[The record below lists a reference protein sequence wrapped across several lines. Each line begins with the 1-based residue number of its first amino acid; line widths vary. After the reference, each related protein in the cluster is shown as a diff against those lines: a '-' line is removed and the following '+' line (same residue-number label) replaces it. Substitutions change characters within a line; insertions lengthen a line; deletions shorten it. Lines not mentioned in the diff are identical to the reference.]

1 MRRAFLCAVAV
12 ALIALLSVLLLN
24 GLQPRTAR
32 LDQAARALDRFETA
46 QHVLRRDIISVRAGL
61 LHSYDPLV
69 ADLELLAEASRAL
82 EAATA
87 DDASAPQV
95 RRLTAS
101 AQRQAVLT
109 ERLKSD
115 IALLRNSLA
124 YFSTMSEKA
133 DQLQHSNR
141 DAGRLVGAILRLT
154 LNTSSESQ
162 AAVDR
167 RIGAFER
174 RLARTA
180 KNHDLCG
187 PLLDHARLLQRL
199 LPETDT
205 RLTQLLDEDLSAT
218 RTELRLWIATQRAQ
232 AEADAQ
238 RFRLALYA
246 TAIALTLVLAV
257 VAMKLISHL
266 ETLRRRSAFVQELAR
281 ISADLVGARPDEVKP
296 RLDDALKRLADHIA
310 CDAAFLWGEGG
321 YACARIWNGRPG
333 PHGDEWTGAVQGFAL
348 QAMKNQANL
357 VRGPLA
363 WPSSLLGKLDPAA
376 ALAVTLTN
384 EEGDT
389 IVLGFARLA
398 RNVLVADEDI
408 DVVRLALDILGG
420 AVRRSHFEQDRSALE
435 ARLEEARRME
445 AVGAFASGIAHNFNN
460 IINAVGGYAEM
471 ASAYKHAP
479 AAVVR
484 HIKAIGNAVGRA
496 QRLVDQILA
505 YGRRSP
511 DRCATIDVDA
521 LLRETLD
528 MLRAAHGPKVR
539 FDLALNGGP
548 AVACGDAERLQQ
560 VVLNLATNGVQ
571 AMNGA
576 GVIRIALRREVL
588 KARVDLTTSSLPP
601 GQYLV
606 IGVCDQGVGI
616 APATLGR
623 MFTPFFTTRAEGNGL
638 GLATAA
644 ETAREFN
651 GAIGVTSQLGAG
663 SLFEFWI
670 SEAGPGGRRSL
681 PAQGGLG
688 ETIMVVAGDEGRGR
702 KIEDMVAALGYEP
715 IGYAD
720 DERALAALRTF
731 AERFDA
737 VLVVGDDAART
748 AALVQ
753 AARQA
758 APRLPL
764 LTIWSSAAFGA
775 VAPGAPVTGRSLVW
789 PVESADLARALRR
802 AVDAPSGHEPLHTKP
817 ASPSKA

>member
-24 GLQPRTAR
+24 GLQPRTAK
-32 LDQAARALDRFETA
+32 LDLTARALDRFETA

-82 EAATA
+82 ELATA

-95 RRLTAS
+95 QRLAAS

-115 IALLRNSLA
+115 IALLHNSLA

-133 DQLQHSNR
+133 DQLQSSNR
-141 DAGRLVGAILRLT
+141 DAARLVGAILRLT

-162 AAVDR
+162 AAVDQ

-174 RLARTA
+174 RLSGTGMD
-180 KNHDLCG
+180 HELCG

-205 RLTQLLDEDLSAT
+205 RLAQLLDEDLSAT
-218 RTELRLWIATQRAQ
+218 RTELRLWIAAQRAQ

-246 TAIALTLVLAV
+246 TAIALTVVLAA

-266 ETLRRRSAFVQELAR
+266 EALRRRSAFVQELAR
-281 ISADLVGARPDEVKP
+281 ISADLVGARPDQVKP

-321 YACARIWNGRPG
+321 YACARIWRGFAG
-333 PHGDEWTGAVQGFAL
+333 PLDGDWPGAVQAFAL
-348 QAMKNQANL
+348 QAMKNQASL
-357 VRGPLA
+357 TRAPLE
-363 WPSSLLGKLDPAA
+363 WPSPCRGKTGPAA

-389 IVLGFARLA
+389 IVLGFARFG
-398 RNVLVADEDI
+398 RTVLVANEDI
-408 DVVRLALDILGG
+408 DVVRLALDVLGG

-460 IINAVGGYAEM
+460 IISAVGGYAEM
-471 ASAYKHAP
+471 ASAYKRAP
-479 AAVVR
+479 VAVVR
-484 HIKAIGNAVGRA
+484 HIEAIGRAVCRA

-505 YGRRSP
+505 YGRRSQ
-511 DRCATIDVDA
+511 DRCATIEVDA
-521 LLRETLD
+521 LLRETVH
-528 MLRAAHGPKVR
+528 MLSAAHGPQVR
-539 FDLALNGGP
+539 FDLALDGELP
-548 AVACGDAERLQQ
+548 VACGDAERLQQ

-588 KARVDLTTSSLPP
+588 KTHIDLTTSSLPP
-601 GQYLV
+601 GPYLV

-651 GAIGVTSQLGAG
+651 GAIGVTSKLGVG
-663 SLFEFWI
+663 SLFELWI
-670 SEAGPGGRRSL
+670 SEAGPDGRRPP

-688 ETIMVVAGDEGRGR
+688 ESIMIVAGDEGRGR

-720 DERALAALRTF
+720 AERALSALETF

-737 VLVVGDDAART
+737 VLVVGDDTAKT

-753 AARQA
+753 GARQA
-758 APRLPL
+758 ARRLPL

-802 AVDAPSGHEPLHTKP
+802 AIDAPSGHQPLHPKP
-817 ASPSKA
+817 ISASKP